1 MLCLIDV
8 TNYRDNDQF
17 VSALISQD
25 SKNRRVMFVQ
35 GIGKNCTRTFLREKF
50 EIFGDIE
57 ETKVFF
63 REDKYVLSV
72 V

>member
-1 MLCLIDV
+1 
-8 TNYRDNDQF
+8 
-17 VSALISQD
+17 
-25 SKNRRVMFVQ
+25 MFVQ

-63 REDKYVLSV
+63 REDKYVLSIV
-72 V
+72 YEYADVDQAMWKRVN